1 MAAAR
6 RRKAPRPDPG
16 SAETRLAQAIAFHRW
31 TLATPIDDHFM
42 TPEQMRQ
49 QMPLPPEPAPQ
60 SRQAEQYLLTRVT
73 CTLEVPSEERHLI
86 LAGARW
92 PLAGTVTLTQG
103 TRTRTVLAA
112 GVYVLSSPLTEAER
126 RALHAR
132 QDTQL
137 REFDE
142 GVANTRPILLRLT
155 EERADPLFV
164 LSLLVRYM
172 PFKGTEIPKGQS
184 VSLHSGEFTLEV
196 LGDYAPN
203 PLAPLADWDAR
214 RIDTLPF
221 RLAGSKR
228 IPPKPPVRR
237 RPGPPE
243 AGPSFAMALLADH
256 LAATTTRQR
265 HSPAPVIA
273 ELLRGWAPWIRSETY
288 LSGKHVYNRI
298 RRVKQSKDFRR
309 TAREE
314 RLRAQAEAALYASH
328 FPSP

>member
-6 RRKAPRPDPG
+6 RRKAPPPDPG

-60 SRQAEQYLLTRVT
+60 SRQAEPYLITRVT
-73 CTLEVPSEERHLI
+73 RTLEVPSEERRSI

-92 PLAGTVTLTQG
+92 PLAGIATLTQA
-103 TRTRTVLAA
+103 TRTRDVLAA
-112 GVYVLSSPLTEAER
+112 GVYLLSSPLTEAER
-126 RALHAR
+126 RELQAR

-155 EERADPLFV
+155 AEGADPLFV
-164 LSLLVRYM
+164 LSVLVRYM

-184 VSLHSGEFTLEV
+184 VSLHSSEFTLEV
-196 LGDYAPN
+196 LGDRAAN
-203 PLAPLADWDAR
+203 PLAPLADWDAG
-214 RIDTLPF
+214 RIDKLPF
-221 RLAGSKR
+221 RLAGSKP
-228 IPPKPPVRR
+228 IPSKPPARR

-256 LAATTTRQR
+256 LATTTRQR
-265 HSPAPVIA
+265 HTRAPVIA
-273 ELLRGWAPWIRSETY
+273 ELLRGWAPWIRGETY
-288 LSGKHVYNRI
+288 LTGKHVYNRI
-298 RRVKQSKDFRR
+298 RRVKHSTDFRR
-309 TAREE
+309 AAREE
-314 RLRAQAEAALYASH
+314 QLRAHVEEALYASH